1 MKRHAKLMK
10 EEQLYRTEKFEELNE
25 SRKDKRQ
32 ITIEEDLRLKQLGY
46 ERFKKDTKDVEESI
60 EKARQSE
67 LAHAKQSFLKLRASM
82 EMTERKQKEA
92 EENFNKSAVE
102 AKKTLENI
110 QREVKRKEESATRT
124 INKIK
129 EKCQSQFETQKLN
142 YKNYEQF
149 NDQRLL
155 HYSEKVYNKFNM
167 TNQKTKELKDR
178 SLLAVED
185 HKQRNEERFYTRD
198 EGLQR
203 T

>member
-1 MKRHAKLMK
+1 MKRHAKMMK

-110 QREVKRKEESATRT
+110 EREVKRKEESATRT

-142 YKNYEQF
+142 YKNYEQL

-178 SLLAVED
+178 SLLAVDD

-203 T
+203 A